1 MTSKRTYRPAM
12 PLDQALM
19 ELRAGA
25 GTQFDPDCVAAL
37 ESHLA
42 SAHAA

>member
-1 MTSKRTYRPAM
+1 MSLHY
-12 PLDQALM
+12 ALS
-19 ELRAGA
+19 ELRAGT

-37 ESHLA
+37 EEYLA